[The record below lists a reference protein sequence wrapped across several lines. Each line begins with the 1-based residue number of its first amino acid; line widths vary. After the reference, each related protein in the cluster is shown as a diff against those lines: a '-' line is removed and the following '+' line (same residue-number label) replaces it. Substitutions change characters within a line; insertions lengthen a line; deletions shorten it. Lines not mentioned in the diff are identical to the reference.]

1 MVRLCGVLV
10 FGWGWFLDVWFA
22 VRIVD
27 LLCVRVSGKFV
38 KLLRSELRQGFL
50 VVVVPGVSVV

>member
-10 FGWGWFLDVWFA
+10 LGGAGSWMWFA